1 MLVFFGC
8 NQTSLRVEA
17 QGGRVRSVH
26 SDVEDGYVKMR
37 ELWVYDL
44 ILLIKVKI
52 KSKREVEM
60 GGRNKV

>member
-37 ELWVYDL
+37 ELWVYDFDF
-44 ILLIKVKI
+44 IN
-52 KSKREVEM
+52 KSQ
-60 GGRNKV
+60 N